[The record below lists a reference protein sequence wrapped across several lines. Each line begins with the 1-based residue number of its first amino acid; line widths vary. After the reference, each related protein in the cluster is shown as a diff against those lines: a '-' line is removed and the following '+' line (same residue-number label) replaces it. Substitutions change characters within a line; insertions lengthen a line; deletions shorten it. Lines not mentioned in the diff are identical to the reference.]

1 MLKFCFLY
9 LGLCFSFSA
18 WAVFYQARDWVKD
31 GVFTSGIEGP
41 AVDQSGQLYAVNFG
55 RQGTI
60 GQVDKQGKASL
71 FISLPQ
77 GAIGNGIR
85 FSAQGDMFIA
95 DYVGHNL
102 WQLKAGSKQLTVF
115 AHEPQMNQPNDL
127 AMTEQGILFASDPN
141 WSQSSGKLWRIDA
154 QGKVSL
160 LESNMGTT
168 NGIEVSPDQQRLY
181 VNESVQRK
189 VWVYDLDAKGEI
201 SNKRLL
207 IEFADHGLDG
217 MRSDKQGNLFIA
229 RYGKGVVAM
238 VSPQGKQLRE
248 IKLKGQ
254 YPTNVAFGGESGHV
268 VFVTMQKRGAIERF
282 NTQIAG
288 RLFKNKSF

>member
-1 MLKFCFLY
+1 
-9 LGLCFSFSA
+9 LCCSFSA
-18 WAVFYQARDWVKD
+18 WGEFYQARDWVQG

-60 GQVDKQGKASL
+60 GLVDKQGKASL

-254 YPTNVAFGGESGHV
+254 HPTNVAFGGKAGKT